1 MQRTNFGLLLAKI
14 ESTYGTNPA
23 PTGGLNTIAVTRQG
37 VTFAPN
43 FDHLTRMLLDGT
55 ISKVSG
61 QNAMPSTK
69 LSFRVELR
77 GNYTN
82 GGTDTDI
89 SSGASAQAVEIDC
102 LLRACD
108 LTATYTPESTDGARD
123 GYVTYTPTV
132 PTSEGASVTFYYFT
146 GETLH
151 IITGA
156 KGTMKAV
163 LEAGKYGYLDFEFS
177 GIYNDAMDAA
187 LPAAGNYLSAVAINA
202 AGSGYA
208 AGDLLTVAG
217 GTASTAATIKVL
229 EVNAAGAITRVKIQQ
244 IGLYSINPTTTAN
257 AVTDTGAG
265 AGATMNL
272 TMTAQTAAVFLDT
285 KPPLFQNSGSTVDS
299 YSPVF
304 QKIEVDLGNQV
315 QRRDD
320 ANAAKG
326 VRGFLIVGRDSK
338 LTIDPESTTE
348 AVNPVWTDLE
358 EATARTITAKIGTIG
373 GNKFQGTF
381 TGVSQA
387 VGYGDR
393 SNIRTSPI
401 DYSIERA
408 NPSTSAGGEFQLKF
422 Y

>member
-14 ESTYGTNPA
+14 ESAYGTDPL
-23 PTGGLNTIAVTRQG
+23 PTGGLNVIAITRAG

-43 FDHLTRMLLDGT
+43 FEHLTRQILDGT
-55 ISKVSG
+55 LSKVSG

-77 GNYTN
+77 GNRTT

-89 SSGASAQAVEIDC
+89 SDGTSTYKIEIDA
-102 LLRACD
+102 LLQACD
-108 LTATYTPESTDGARD
+108 LAATYTAEGSSGARD
-123 GYVTYTPTV
+123 GYVTYKPTV
-132 PTSEGASVTFYYFT
+132 PTTEGASVTFYYYT

-156 KGTMKAV
+156 KGTVKGVM
-163 LEAGKYGYLDFEFS
+163 EAGKYAYLDFEFS
-177 GIYNDAMDAA
+177 GIYNDVRDAA
-187 LPAAGNYLSAVAINA
+187 IPAAGNYLTAIAINA
-202 AGSGYA
+202 AGTGYA
-208 AGDLLTVAG
+208 VGDAVTVAG
-217 GTASTAATIKVL
+217 GTASTAATIRVL
-229 EVNAAGAITRVKIQQ
+229 EVTAAGAITRAKIQQ
-244 IGLYSINPTTTAN
+244 VGLYSVNPSTTAN
-257 AVTDTGAG
+257 AVTGG
-265 AGATMNL
+265 SGSSATFNL
-272 TMTAQTAAVFLDT
+272 TLSAQTAAVFLDT

-304 QKIEVDLGNQV
+304 SKIEFDLGNQV

-320 ANAAKG
+320 ANATKG
-326 VRGFLIVGRDSK
+326 VRGFLIVARDSK

-348 AVNPVWTDLE
+348 GVNPVWTDLE
-358 EATARTITAKIGTIG
+358 ESKSRTITAKVGSAT

-381 TGVSQA
+381 SAVSQA
-387 VGYGDR
+387 VSFGDR

-408 NPSTSAGGEFQLKF
+408 NISDAAGAEFQLKF